1 MEDFVVRSLSS
12 LWFYFISCSKLIFP
26 VLWAVTSITSGS
38 VKEIQKCHFT
48 FLISLVVWIHATA
61 FGAWWH
67 RFVSYGAVVCF
78 LGKTQELSFLEK
90 KNKTG
95 GSWEIE
101 FTCEEYSHIT
111 GKTLGVGFEYTGMQ
125 VRSFLLTSGH
135 STGKFILVKYI
146 FKYL

>member
-1 MEDFVVRSLSS
+1 MFQFESNINLRFSSHIITFMFPGFFFWYLLCDGEFSMEDFVVRSLSS

-26 VLWAVTSITSGS
+26 VLWAVTNITSGS

-90 KNKTG
+90 KKKN
-95 GSWEIE
+95 
-101 FTCEEYSHIT
+101 
-111 GKTLGVGFEYTGMQ
+111 
-125 VRSFLLTSGH
+125 RR
-135 STGKFILVKYI
+135 
-146 FKYL
+146 

>member
-26 VLWAVTSITSGS
+26 VLWAVTNITSGS

-90 KNKTG
+90 KKKQEVAERLN
-95 GSWEIE
+95 
-101 FTCEEYSHIT
+101 
-111 GKTLGVGFEYTGMQ
+111 LP
-125 VRSFLLTSGH
+125 VRSILTSPGRH
-135 STGKFILVKYI
+135 WVWDLNMLECRSEVFCWLQGIAQESSY
-146 FKYL
+146 